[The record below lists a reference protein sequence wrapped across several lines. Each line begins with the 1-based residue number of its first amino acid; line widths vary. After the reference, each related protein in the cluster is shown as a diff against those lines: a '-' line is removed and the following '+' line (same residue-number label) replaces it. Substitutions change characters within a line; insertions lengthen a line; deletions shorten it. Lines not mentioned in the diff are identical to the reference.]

1 MADLST
7 LEFWWAWSQLFAGLL
22 LIIRDFIFIAGSVP
36 GAALDWAGAHVFAHL
51 RGLREFIS
59 LRFAM
64 ISIDPPDFQKEVSF
78 DLFVRLSAEFV
89 LLRRFS
95 QKFIV
100 NHVCLIPIQ
109 AQVNLIVISIF
120 TIWY

>member
-1 MADLST
+1 M
-7 LEFWWAWSQLFAGLL
+7 
-22 LIIRDFIFIAGSVP
+22 IRRDFIFIASSVP
-36 GAALDWAGAHVFAHL
+36 GAALDWAGAHVFAHP
-51 RGLREFIS
+51 RELREFIS

-64 ISIDPPDFQKEVSF
+64 ISIDPPDFQMEVSF

-95 QKFIV
+95 LKFIA
-100 NHVCLIPIQ
+100 NHVCLILIQ

-120 TIWY
+120 TI